1 MKVCSRLAFLCVNA
15 SEIGSL
21 IGTALI
27 DDWCYVET
35 DKVGADTI
43 LEAKSIFHASLRMGK
58 GVFFASAGELLITA
72 QQQATMSFWP
82 PVYGA
87 ERRKGSEWDQGQQLY
102 NLLLID

>member
-43 LEAKSIFHASLRMGK
+43 LEAKSIFNASMRMGK

-72 QQQATMSFWP
+72 QQQATMSFWRRCM
-82 PVYGA
+82 VQKGA
-87 ERRKGSEWDQGQQLY
+87 KVPNGTKVSSCTIY
-102 NLLLID
+102 Y